1 MNYIAATLM
10 KYTTPENSLMI
21 MISLFQNYG
30 VKEWYDRDFTGL
42 RTDFYVL
49 LRLQKKYMPALF
61 KKLKEFNYVP
71 VMYAQPWFLTLYSG
85 FFKLE
90 LVSRIWDIFLVEG
103 KKTIF
108 RIALAILKVNEEE
121 LLKADQCR
129 VYTVLSDYQ
138 DKVD

>member
-1 MNYIAATLM
+1 
-10 KYTTPENSLMI
+10 
-21 MISLFQNYG
+21 
-30 VKEWYDRDFTGL
+30 
-42 RTDFYVL
+42 
-49 LRLQKKYMPALF
+49 
-61 KKLKEFNYVP
+61 
-71 VMYAQPWFLTLYSG
+71 MYAQPWFLTLYSG

-108 RIALAILKVNEEE
+108 RIALAILKLNEDE
-121 LLKADQCR
+121 LMRADQCR